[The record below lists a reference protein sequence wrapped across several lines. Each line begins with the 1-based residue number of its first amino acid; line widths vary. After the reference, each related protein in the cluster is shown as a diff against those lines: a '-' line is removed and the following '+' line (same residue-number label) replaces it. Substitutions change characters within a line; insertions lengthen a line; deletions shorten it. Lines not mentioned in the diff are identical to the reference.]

1 VIEILSGVMP
11 GENELLEQAFKL
23 RHQIFVEELG
33 WEPLRR
39 LDGREIDQFD
49 DADSTHFLAVS
60 TGQVEGYFRSRPTAK
75 PHLLSDVHSHLCDR
89 PYPRSFRVLEWTRY
103 CVTPARREGGAF
115 AGVGS
120 ELIVAGLEWTLNRGI
135 GDVVLEYHP
144 AWIARFM
151 GLGFKVHPLG
161 LPDEIEGD
169 PVIAVHLR
177 FDQVTLERTRLAGG
191 VTEPVHHA
199 EGVWQRKSRRSVA

>member
-1 VIEILSGVMP
+1 VIEVISGSLQSKSA
-11 GENELLEQAFKL
+11 LLERAFKL

-39 LDGREIDQFD
+39 SDGREIDQFD
-49 DADSTHFLAVS
+49 DQDATHFLAIADRSV
-60 TGQVEGYFRSRPTAK
+60 VGYFRSRPTAT
-75 PHLLSDVHSHLCDR
+75 PHLLSEVHGHLCNR
-89 PYPRSFRVLEWTRY
+89 PYPHSFTFLEWTRY

-120 ELIVAGLEWTLNRGI
+120 ELIVAGMEWSLRQGI
-135 GDVVLEYHP
+135 RDVVLEYHP

-151 GLGFKVHPLG
+151 GLGFKVEPLG

-169 PVIAVHLR
+169 PVIAVHMH
-177 FDQVTLERTRLAGG
+177 FDDAVLERTRAARGSFKPVLA
-191 VTEPVHHA
+191 E
-199 EGVWQRKSRRSVA
+199 EFEQRKTSQSVA